1 MSRRDAFSHLRQ
13 PDPLLRGPTQPAQE
27 PDMERPPTIQAKQ
40 PLDFIPVASRKTKR
54 NRTWDRAHQP
64 EKVTYRGIPK
74 RLLDNVGDLA
84 ASLNVPR
91 DELVRALLEY
101 SLADLQNNR
110 LSLVAHPKAQRMT
123 LFPPGEVYGN
133 RSGKAEHPS
142 AISWLDQ
149 AFPATRHGQSPSGK
163 RKHGKS
169 LPKKERWEARATFRL
184 PVGLKEQVK
193 ALADEN
199 DVPVGELA
207 LFFLDHGLRAYQ
219 SGELRLTP
227 SPRASGRTLFL
238 DE

>member
-1 MSRRDAFSHLRQ
+1 MSRRDAFSYLRQ
-13 PDPLLRGPTQPAQE
+13 PNPLLIDPNQTHQE
-27 PDMERPPTIQAKQ
+27 SEGERPPIVQAKQ
-40 PLDFIPVASRKTKR
+40 PLDLIPVASRKTKR
-54 NRTWDRAHQP
+54 NRDWDRAHQP

-74 RLLDNVGDLA
+74 RLLDTVGDLA
-84 ASLNVPR
+84 VSLNVPR

-110 LSLVAHPKAQRMT
+110 VSLVAHPKAQRMT
-123 LFPPGEVYGN
+123 LFPPDEAYGN
-133 RSGKAEHPS
+133 RSGKAGHSS
-142 AISWLDQ
+142 AMSWLDQ
-149 AFPATRHGQSPSGK
+149 AFPATRQVQAPSGK
-163 RKHGKS
+163 RKHGKG

-184 PVGLKEQVK
+184 PVGLKEQLKEV
-193 ALADEN
+193 AGEY
-199 DVPVGELA
+199 DVPVGELV